1 MSKAKL
7 YKNKNLQILF
17 GVTLVAVMGVTS
29 VAPAFPRIVEDL
41 QISIT
46 DVGMLIVAFTIPTV
60 ILTPFAGI
68 FADRFGRKRLL
79 VPSLLLFG
87 LAGGACAFS
96 NDFNVLVLLRVFQ
109 GIGSAGINFLGVA
122 IIGDLFT
129 GEQRAEAM
137 GLNASVI
144 GVGTAAY
151 PLIGG
156 ALATLAWNYPFLL
169 AFAGL
174 PVGFIVWWF
183 LDNPEPQSSGN
194 IKEYLTGIW
203 GYLKNIRVWGAFLA
217 GIISFMVFM
226 GVVLTYFALYLS
238 DKFHAS
244 PFIIGVLI
252 SVNSVAMVLVAMQ
265 LGRLIKIMSIANL
278 VKLGFAVCAVAIA
291 LIPLMPQLA
300 LLIIPSALF
309 GAGFAVIFPCIHIY
323 VAGLVPSNYRA
334 VFMAI
339 NTTMFQL
346 GKTLGPMVVGLAY
359 VYGGFNGAFFFAAG
373 LALATAVIG
382 VIGGRF
388 IR

>member
-129 GEQRAEAM
+129 GEQRTEAM

-144 GVGTAAY
+144 GVGTASY

-238 DKFHAS
+238 DNFHAS

-359 VYGGFNGAFFFAAG
+359 VYGGFNGAFFFTAG

>member
-129 GEQRAEAM
+129 GEQRTEAM

-144 GVGTAAY
+144 GVGTASY

-169 AFAGL
+169 AFAGV

-203 GYLKNIRVWGAFLA
+203 GYLKNIRIWGAFLA

-359 VYGGFNGAFFFAAG
+359 VYGGFNGAFFFTAG